1 MPTPGYSA
9 CRESTLGFYFQW
21 WDSGTHCHTFMVS
34 RHRSEL
40 SFVRAFCKDNRTELC
55 GLSVSSLESL
65 LLIILPNLFPCQL
78 CWSFLCFFSILCF
91 TFLSFFFFKFYIS
104 LVVDSLCFT
113 EICYNCSYQSYWPL
127 VPGLIISCHTKHQ
140 EQDCKM
146 QSFMCVCLVAQSC
159 PTLCDPM
166 DYSPPGSSYHRD
178 SPGKNTGV
186 SFHALLQGIFPT

>member
-1 MPTPGYSA
+1 MWFISVFFGVLATNNPTKFVSMSA
-9 CRESTLGFYFQW
+9 VLVLSLFFL
-21 WDSGTHCHTFMVS
+21 HPLFH
-34 RHRSEL
+34 L
-40 SFVRAFCKDNRTELC
+40 SF
-55 GLSVSSLESL
+55 
-65 LLIILPNLFPCQL
+65 
-78 CWSFLCFFSILCF
+78 
-91 TFLSFFFFKFYIS
+91 FFFFKFYIS